1 MEQSY
6 VAVDLE
12 TTGLEAKRDKIIE
25 IGAIHV
31 VNGREI
37 AAFHSMV
44 NPHRR
49 LKEQITE
56 LTGITDDM
64 VENAPD
70 IGDIIEEFAEF
81 CGQAPLLGHRI
92 MFDYSFLKRAAVN
105 HGIPF
110 EKNGIDTLKL
120 CRHFLPEDQP
130 KNLSAACEFFGI
142 RRKKAHRALEDAR
155 DAHYLYQRLA
165 EWLLTKDCP
174 LFLEIGT
181 GSGKIK
187 EEDLEDVSEICLG
200 NKEVKEVFMAK
211 PMIYKVKKEQPATKK
226 QKEDLRYLLKYHKID
241 VPVEIDHLSRNE
253 VSRLQDQIIFQY
265 GRIQEINRVKQR
277 G

>member
-49 LKEQITE
+49 LKEQITD

-81 CGQAPLLGHRI
+81 CEQAPLLGHRI

-155 DAHYLYQRLA
+155 DSHYLYQRLA
-165 EWLLTKDCP
+165 ECLLTKDCP

-265 GRIQEINRVKQR
+265 GRIQEINRVKQK

>member
-155 DAHYLYQRLA
+155 DSHYLYQRLA
-165 EWLLTKDCP
+165 ECLLTKDCP

-265 GRIQEINRVKQR
+265 GRIQEINRVKQK

>member
-31 VNGREI
+31 VKGREI

-81 CGQAPLLGHRI
+81 CEQAPLLGHRI

-265 GRIQEINRVKQR
+265 GRIQEINRVKQK

>member
-1 MEQSY
+1 LEQSY

-265 GRIQEINRVKQR
+265 GRIQEINRVKQK

>member
-81 CGQAPLLGHRI
+81 CEQAPLLGHRI

-155 DAHYLYQRLA
+155 DSHYLYQRLA

-174 LFLEIGT
+174 HFL
-181 GSGKIK
+181 
-187 EEDLEDVSEICLG
+187 
-200 NKEVKEVFMAK
+200 EVFMAK

-265 GRIQEINRVKQR
+265 GRIQEINRVKQK

>member
-31 VNGREI
+31 VKGREI

-49 LKEQITE
+49 LKEKITE

-187 EEDLEDVSEICLG
+187 EEDLEDVSELRLG

>member
-181 GSGKIK
+181 ESGKIK

-241 VPVEIDHLSRNE
+241 VPVEIDYLSRNE
-253 VSRLQDQIIFQY
+253 VSRLTDQIISKY
-265 GRIQEINRVKQR
+265 GRIR
-277 G
+277 

>member
-81 CGQAPLLGHRI
+81 CEQAPLLGHRI

-155 DAHYLYQRLA
+155 DSHYLYQRLA
-165 EWLLTKDCP
+165 ECLLTKDCP
-174 LFLEIGT
+174 LILEIGT

-265 GRIQEINRVKQR
+265 GRIQEINRVKQK

>member
-181 GSGKIK
+181 ESGKIK

-265 GRIQEINRVKQR
+265 GRIQEINRVKQK

>member
-31 VNGREI
+31 VKGREI

-130 KNLSAACEFFGI
+130 KNLSAAFGI

-187 EEDLEDVSEICLG
+187 EEDLEDVSELRLG

>member
-187 EEDLEDVSEICLG
+187 EEDLEDVSELRLG

>member
-81 CGQAPLLGHRI
+81 CEQAPLLGHRI

-155 DAHYLYQRLA
+155 DSHYLYQRLA
-165 EWLLTKDCP
+165 ECLLTKDCP

-241 VPVEIDHLSRNE
+241 VPVEFDHLSRNE

-265 GRIQEINRVKQR
+265 GRIQEINRVKQK

>member
-81 CGQAPLLGHRI
+81 CEQAPLLGHRI

-130 KNLSAACEFFGI
+130 KNLSAACEFCGI

-155 DAHYLYQRLA
+155 DSHYLYQRLA
-165 EWLLTKDCP
+165 ECLLTKDCP

-265 GRIQEINRVKQR
+265 GRIQEINRVKQK

>member
-49 LKEQITE
+49 LKEQITD

-155 DAHYLYQRLA
+155 DSHYLYQRLA
-165 EWLLTKDCP
+165 ECLLTKDCP

>member
-1 MEQSY
+1 M
-6 VAVDLE
+6 
-12 TTGLEAKRDKIIE
+12 
-25 IGAIHV
+25 
-31 VNGREI
+31 
-37 AAFHSMV
+37 
-44 NPHRR
+44 
-49 LKEQITE
+49 
-56 LTGITDDM
+56 
-64 VENAPD
+64 
-70 IGDIIEEFAEF
+70 
-81 CGQAPLLGHRI
+81 GHRI

-155 DAHYLYQRLA
+155 DSHYLYQRLA
-165 EWLLTKDCP
+165 ECLLTKDCP

-265 GRIQEINRVKQR
+265 GRIQEINRVKQK

>member
-1 MEQSY
+1 MEQEY

-31 VNGREI
+31 VDGREI
-37 AAFHSMV
+37 ASFHSMV

-49 LKEQITE
+49 LKEQVTE
-56 LTGITDDM
+56 LTGITEDM

-70 IGDIIEEFAEF
+70 IGDIIEGVAEF
-81 CGQAPLLGHRI
+81 CGQAPLLGHGI

-110 EKNGIDTLKL
+110 EKNGIDTLRL

-130 KNLSAACEFFGI
+130 KNLSAACDFLGI
-142 RRKKAHRALEDAR
+142 RRKMSHRALEDAR

-165 EWLLTKDCP
+165 EWFLT
-174 LFLEIGT
+174 
-181 GSGKIK
+181 
-187 EEDLEDVSEICLG
+187 
-200 NKEVKEVFMAK
+200 NKEAKEVFMAK
-211 PMIYKVKKEQPATKK
+211 PMIYKVKKEQPASKK

-253 VSRLQDQIIFQY
+253 VSRLKDQIIFRY
-265 GRIQEINRVKQR
+265 GRIQGSGRAKQK

>member
-105 HGIPF
+105 HGVPF

-265 GRIQEINRVKQR
+265 GRIQEINRVKQK

>member
-165 EWLLTKDCP
+165 ECLLTKDCP

-265 GRIQEINRVKQR
+265 GRIQEINRVKQK

>member
-31 VNGREI
+31 VKGREI

-187 EEDLEDVSEICLG
+187 EEDLEDVSELRLG

>member
-105 HGIPF
+105 HGVPF

-187 EEDLEDVSEICLG
+187 EEDLEDVSELRLG

-265 GRIQEINRVKQR
+265 GRIQEINRVKQK

>member
-155 DAHYLYQRLA
+155 DSHYLYQRLA
-165 EWLLTKDCP
+165 ECLLTKDCP

-211 PMIYKVKKEQPATKK
+211 PRIYKVKKEQPATKK

-265 GRIQEINRVKQR
+265 GRIQEINRVKQK

>member
-81 CGQAPLLGHRI
+81 CEQAPLLGHRI

-155 DAHYLYQRLA
+155 DSHYLYQRLA
-165 EWLLTKDCP
+165 ECLLTKDCP

-187 EEDLEDVSEICLG
+187 EEDLEDFSEICLG

-265 GRIQEINRVKQR
+265 GRIQEINRVKQK

>member
-155 DAHYLYQRLA
+155 DSHYLYQRLA
-165 EWLLTKDCP
+165 ECLLTKDCP

-241 VPVEIDHLSRNE
+241 VPVEIEFLSRNE
-253 VSRLQDQIIFQY
+253 VSRLKDNIISQY
-265 GRIQEINRVKQR
+265 GRIGTRD
-277 G
+277 

>member
-81 CGQAPLLGHRI
+81 CEQAPLLGHRI

-155 DAHYLYQRLA
+155 DSHYLYQRLA
-165 EWLLTKDCP
+165 ECLLTKDCP

-265 GRIQEINRVKQR
+265 GRIQEINRVKQK

>member
-31 VNGREI
+31 VKGREI

-181 GSGKIK
+181 GSEKIK
-187 EEDLEDVSEICLG
+187 EEDLEDVSELRLG

>member
-265 GRIQEINRVKQR
+265 GRIQEINRVKQK